1 MAKETKEEAKERE
14 EKEFEERLQ
23 RIKIDKNTIESSLQ
37 KNMKDNELKELLM
50 GMVSKMTKRKLSK
63 LLCDEKYFSL
73 KELLTTLEKI
83 DKNKFMEIIEEPK
96 DEKEMANPIIS
107 DLKERGY
114 KVAIEVPLPKVGRA
128 RPRKMDVAGYKKR
141 GITKRVSVFG
151 FELKVRPTRN
161 AIDSAFSQARDYLN
175 YCEQVV
181 VAFSPLMYL
190 KYADVIEDKAQKE
203 EEIGVWIVS
212 KNRILYRIKDAYA
225 REVPDKMQRSIVE
238 YIEKV

>member
-1 MAKETKEEAKERE
+1 MAKETKGKDG
-14 EKEFEERLQ
+14 EKEFKERLQ
-23 RIKIDKNTIESSLQ
+23 RIKIDKNTIESRLYNIME
-37 KNMKDNELKELLM
+37 KEELKDLLM
-50 GMVSKMTKRKLSK
+50 SMVSKMTKSKLPK
-63 LLCDEKYFSL
+63 LLCDEEYFSF

-83 DKNKFMEIIEEPK
+83 DKNKFMELIEEPK
-96 DEKEMANPIIS
+96 DEKEMAEP
-107 DLKERGY
+107 LKDELKNRGY
-114 KVAIEVPLPKVGRA
+114 KVAQEVPLPKVGRA

-151 FELKVRPTRN
+151 FELKARPTRN

-212 KNRILYRIKDAYA
+212 KKRILYRIKDAYA

-238 YIEKV
+238 YIEKG